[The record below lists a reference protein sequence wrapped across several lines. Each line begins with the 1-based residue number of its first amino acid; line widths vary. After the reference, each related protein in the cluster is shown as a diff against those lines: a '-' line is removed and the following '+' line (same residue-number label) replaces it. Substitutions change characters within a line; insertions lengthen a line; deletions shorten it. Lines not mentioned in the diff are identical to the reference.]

1 MRTLHL
7 AGILVWGIGLSGCGP
22 SLGNYEVMEIAV
34 VEKLPET
41 LRLDRGPEP
50 FLKLSI
56 RSNFDLVADAMNVY
70 AFKTSC
76 SWPYA
81 EDRMIHG
88 PLAAAAPPIDLY
100 DAEPAMKRDA
110 QGKASYVLYLPV
122 AAPAQKPIPNL
133 DDVDPAY
140 DLSVG
145 ESDLCLKIIQT
156 GYFITE
162 SRSEIIRV
170 SRSDLSQALARMAI

>member
-88 PLAAAAPPIDLY
+88 PLAAADPPIDLY

-122 AAPAQKPIPNL
+122 AAPAQLHRQKRRRTKEAPPHTGVSHALPRQPQPRRRARPSWPNSREARRSGTSTRTP
-133 DDVDPAY
+133 PA
-140 DLSVG
+140 
-145 ESDLCLKIIQT
+145 
-156 GYFITE
+156 
-162 SRSEIIRV
+162 
-170 SRSDLSQALARMAI
+170 